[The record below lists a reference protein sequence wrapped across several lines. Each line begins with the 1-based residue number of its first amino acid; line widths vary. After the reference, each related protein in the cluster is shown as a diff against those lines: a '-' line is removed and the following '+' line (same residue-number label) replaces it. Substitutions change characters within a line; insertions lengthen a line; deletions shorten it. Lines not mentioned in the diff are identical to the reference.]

1 MWVITSILLACIAL
15 ISLIYNSIKDTKIDS
30 LEYEVAYLLDI
41 IFNDHDDVVLRLKED
56 EHTDEQIRDI
66 KEKWD
71 KRIKQVEDINTFG
84 EYIKQLR
91 GETST
96 RQAAKDI
103 GVSHTYLDSLEKGYD
118 MRTNSKRS
126 PSVVTV
132 NKIAQHYNVD
142 FKQLCDMVINDI
154 DN

>member
-15 ISLIYNSIKDTKIDS
+15 ISLIYNSIKDSKIDA

-41 IFNDHDDVVLRLKED
+41 IFDNNGDVVFRSGDKIREIKD
-56 EHTDEQIRDI
+56 E
-66 KEKWD
+66 WD

-84 EYIKQLR
+84 NYIKQLR

-132 NKIAQHYNVD
+132 YKIAKYYNVELER
-142 FKQLCDMVINDI
+142 LCDMIINDI
-154 DN
+154 DK